1 MKKILTRHSRFGRRL
16 TALGLSLCLLLAAT
30 GCAQTGSTA
39 APAASAAEETAE
51 AAEAAEAVEETAE
64 AVEETAE
71 AVDEAA
77 KAAEETAEAA
87 EAGEAPAAEEEEA
100 PEEPSGDGTVTI
112 TDHADRTV
120 TVPTDPTRVVI
131 LDILPLPSVLTVFLG
146 SAETILAMQPAS
158 MNAAKN
164 GILSELFPDVL
175 NVSTDI
181 MAGDDVNVE
190 SLIALDPQIVYYN
203 AGNKALCEKL
213 ENAGLTAVG
222 VSPTKWHYDC
232 IVTYDH
238 WIELLSE
245 IYPSV
250 NATSDIRSKVSAFST
265 QMYDL
270 IQERTKDLA
279 EEDRKRVLFLF
290 QYDENTMITSG
301 SSFFGQWWCDASG
314 AVNVA
319 NGVSADN
326 SNAVITMEQ
335 VYEWDPEVIVITNF
349 TKTQP
354 DDLYNNAIGS
364 DDWSSITAVKNKQVY
379 KMPLGT
385 YRTYTPGVDTPMT
398 LEWMAVNLYPEL
410 FPEFDLAEDVRAYYN
425 DLYGVELTDEQ
436 IEAMYHPSSAAGSW
450 K

>member
-1 MKKILTRHSRFGRRL
+1 MKASNHSLFLRLLALALCLCMAASL
-16 TALGLSLCLLLAAT
+16 TACGASADT
-30 GCAQTGSTA
+30 Q
-39 APAASAAEETAE
+39 PAAEPEAAEEPAAVEE
-51 AAEAAEAVEETAE
+51 AAEAAE
-64 AVEETAE
+64 
-71 AVDEAA
+71 
-77 KAAEETAEAA
+77 
-87 EAGEAPAAEEEEA
+87 PAEEEAA
-100 PEEPSGDGTVTI
+100 PAEEPAAADTVTI

-120 TVPTDPTRVVI
+120 TVPTNPERVVI

-164 GILSELFPDVL
+164 GILSELYPEILD
-175 NVSTDI
+175 VSTDI
-181 MAGDDVNVE
+181 MSGDDVNVE
-190 SLIALDPQIVYYN
+190 SLLALDPQIVFYN
-203 AGNKALCEKL
+203 AGNSALGEKL

-222 VSPTKWHYDC
+222 VSPTKWKYDC

-250 NATSDIRSKVSAFST
+250 DISSEVSDFST

-270 IQERTKDLA
+270 IQSRVADMDDA
-279 EEDRKRVLFLF
+279 DRQNVLFLF
-290 QYDENTMITSG
+290 QYDENTMVTSG

-314 AVNVA
+314 ALNAANEVA
-319 NGVSADN
+319 ADN

-335 VYEWDPEVIVITNF
+335 VYEWDPDVIIITNF
-349 TKTQP
+349 TQTQP
-354 DDLYNNAIGS
+354 DDLYSNAIGD
-364 DDWSSITAVKNKQVY
+364 DDWSTVSAVKNGQVY

-398 LEWMAVNLYPEL
+398 LEWLATILYPDL
-410 FPEFDLAEDVRAYYN
+410 FPEFDLTADVRAYYN

-436 IEAMYHPSSAAGSW
+436 IDAMYNPASAAGSW

>member
-1 MKKILTRHSRFGRRL
+1 ME
-16 TALGLSLCLLLAAT
+16 
-30 GCAQTGSTA
+30 TA
-39 APAASAAEETAE
+39 AGESRISVSETVKGDKAMNDFFTGKFHISRRITAIALCMSLVLGVTACTQTAGSSAPKDTATEQTQETPAENME
-51 AAEAAEAVEETAE
+51 EAAEAVVADAENAETSA
-64 AVEETAE
+64 
-71 AVDEAA
+71 D
-77 KAAEETAEAA
+77 
-87 EAGEAPAAEEEEA
+87 
-100 PEEPSGDGTVTI
+100 DTVTI

-181 MAGDDVNVE
+181 MTGDDVNVE
-190 SLIALDPQIVYYN
+190 SLIALDPQIVFYN

-222 VSPTKWHYDC
+222 VSPTKWQYDC

-245 IYPSV
+245 IYPSA
-250 NATSDIRSKVSAFST
+250 NATSDIRSKVSEFST
-265 QMYDL
+265 SMYDL
-270 IQERTKDLA
+270 IQERTA
-279 EEDRKRVLFLF
+279 ELDDKERKSVLFLF

-314 AVNVA
+314 SLNAANEVA
-319 NGVSADN
+319 ADN
-326 SNAVITMEQ
+326 SNAAITMEQ
-335 VYEWDPEVIVITNF
+335 VYQWDPDVIVITNF
-349 TKTQP
+349 TQTQP
-354 DDLYNNAIGS
+354 EDLYNNAIGS
-364 DDWSSITAVKNKQVY
+364 DDWSSVSAVKNHQVY

-398 LEWMAVNLYPEL
+398 LEWLSMILYPEL
-410 FPEFDLAEDVRAYYN
+410 YPEFDLAEDVRTYYN
-425 DLYGVELTDEQ
+425 DLYGVELSDEQ